1 VYFALDVTKN
11 PQRPF
16 ANDLADNR
24 KAGTDGGDRFW
35 RRRVGSGGTFD
46 LLRRLRVPIVVRRIV
61 FGFSEHVTLPTPTAG

>member
-1 VYFALDVTKN
+1 MGAIAYLDSRGVYFALDVTKN

-35 RRRVGSGGTFD
+35 RPRRRRVCNGGAFD
-46 LLRRLRVPIVVRRIV
+46 LLRR
-61 FGFSEHVTLPTPTAG
+61 